1 MGVLENVKLHF
12 VESMCDANE
21 FMSWL
26 GERRTVL
33 GVDTETTGLRPWCD
47 HVRLVQFGDHDQG
60 WTFRWDRWG
69 GLVQEIFRDYTGDYV
84 FHNAKFDLM
93 MLKQWCEIE
102 LEPSRVHDTLIMS
115 KVLDATGVHGL
126 KPLSERLIDPQ
137 AGLGQRMLDKAFK
150 EGGWDWDKVPYHV
163 PAYSMYAAMDTVLTV
178 HLFDILYPQVV
189 TRCLPAYNLERE
201 FSSVVQKIEMR
212 GSKVDRDYTM
222 QSATSLN
229 AFMTDTEQWC
239 IDTYGV
245 KPGASQAVITRLQED
260 GISFI
265 KTTAGGALQLNK
277 DVLEDIDHPLAKAV
291 LLRRQAQK
299 TSGTYLK
306 NFIEMSDDDMIIRPN
321 MNTQGTVTGRMTMEL
336 FQTLP
341 RRSDDNPMANI
352 VRNCIIPREGNI
364 IMLCD
369 WDQIEMRILAHFS
382 QDPGLAKAF
391 TEGDFF
397 LNIVREIFADNTI
410 ARSDPR
416 RQTTKNAMYGKV
428 YGAGIEKF
436 STTAGISIEAGTKF
450 MEQLDTRFPG
460 MNTLKHQVERIAKQ
474 RQTAEGRPY
483 VTNPFTQQPYFI
495 KREDKIYALV
505 NYLIQGTAASIL
517 KMKVVELDNAGLG
530 DYITLLVHD
539 EVIADVPRDVAKDV
553 ASTVKNIMNDASLL
567 TVPVT
572 ASLNL
577 GSRWGQKGDIRLED
591 L

>member
-1 MGVLENVKLHF
+1 
-12 VESMCDANE
+12 
-21 FMSWL
+21 
-26 GERRTVL
+26 
-33 GVDTETTGLRPWCD
+33 
-47 HVRLVQFGDHDQG
+47 
-60 WTFRWDRWG
+60 
-69 GLVQEIFRDYTGDYV
+69 
-84 FHNAKFDLM
+84 
-93 MLKQWCEIE
+93 
-102 LEPSRVHDTLIMS
+102 
-115 KVLDATGVHGL
+115 
-126 KPLSERLIDPQ
+126 
-137 AGLGQRMLDKAFK
+137 
-150 EGGWDWDKVPYHV
+150 
-163 PAYSMYAAMDTVLTV
+163 
-178 HLFDILYPQVV
+178 
-189 TRCLPAYNLERE
+189 
-201 FSSVVQKIEMR
+201 
-212 GSKVDRDYTM
+212 
-222 QSATSLN
+222 
-229 AFMTDTEQWC
+229 
-239 IDTYGV
+239 
-245 KPGASQAVITRLQED
+245 
-260 GISFI
+260 
-265 KTTAGGALQLNK
+265 
-277 DVLEDIDHPLAKAV
+277 
-291 LLRRQAQK
+291 
-299 TSGTYLK
+299 
-306 NFIEMSDDDMIIRPN
+306 
-321 MNTQGTVTGRMTMEL
+321 
-336 FQTLP
+336 
-341 RRSDDNPMANI
+341 
-352 VRNCIIPREGNI
+352 
-364 IMLCD
+364 MLCD